1 MADEIPG
8 ITVQIPNITVPGTGV
23 GGTNPVTISPQID
36 IGGFGGGNAPSLG
49 GFGINI
55 GGQLG
60 GGPLPIDDPYANPTP
75 LHERNLP
82 FFQETPIGST
92 IDAFGLEHPIL
103 PPDFDQRVETQT
115 TEASIMPGLFD
126 WLAPD
131 TPGNQGAVVAESED
145 QWWDAPLEAVGDLV
159 RPIAQYWINRGMEE
173 LYDWSMPGRTGGG
186 TSAGVPQHPGSN
198 QIIDV
203 TPTREAPM
211 AQVPTSLPGGAPIMQ
226 YQGPRPPT
234 GGTSLGPVGGGCIMP
249 GGAQIQQ
256 RAGMSMRLP
265 SSVDVPTVD
274 RAGNMRF
281 TTFKNMG
288 RPVLYAGD
296 YAAAKRV
303 TKVASKA
310 RRRRGGR

>member
-1 MADEIPG
+1 MSDEIPG
-8 ITVQIPNITVPGTGV
+8 ITVQIPPITVPGTGV
-23 GGTNPVTISPQID
+23 GGTNPVTIAPQVD

-60 GGPLPIDDPYANPTP
+60 GGPRPIDDPYAVGSSSINPIY
-75 LHERNLP
+75 LAD
-82 FFQETPIGST
+82 TPIGST
-92 IDAFGLEHPIL
+92 IDAAGVEHPIL

-131 TPGNQGAVVAESED
+131 TPGNQGAIVAESED
-145 QWWDAPLEAVGDLV
+145 QWWDAPLEAIGDLV
-159 RPIAQYWINRGMEE
+159 RPIAQHWINRGIEE
-173 LYDWSMPGRTGGG
+173 IYDWSMPGRTGGG
-186 TSAGVPQHPGSN
+186 SPGPGTIPSFPQHPGSN

-211 AQVPTSLPGGAPIMQ
+211 AQVPTSLPGGAPVAVSQ
-226 YQGPRPPT
+226 QSGPSAGAPW
-234 GGTSLGPVGGGCIMP
+234 CITP
-249 GGAQIQQ
+249 GGAQIRQ
-256 RAGMSMRLP
+256 RQGTTMRLP
-265 SSVDVPTVD
+265 STVDVPTVD
-274 RAGNMRF
+274 RSGNVRY
-281 TTFKNMG
+281 TTYKNMG
-288 RPVLYAGD
+288 RPVLYSGD

>member
-1 MADEIPG
+1 MAWKDVHDQYRWNYTFYNPLE
-8 ITVQIPNITVPGTGV
+8 V
-23 GGTNPVTISPQID
+23 GARSSP
-36 IGGFGGGNAPSLG
+36 
-49 GFGINI
+49 
-55 GGQLG
+55 
-60 GGPLPIDDPYANPTP
+60 GGPQRTGGVWADIRGFYDQQLAYHQGVLAGPT
-75 LHERNLP
+75 
-82 FFQETPIGST
+82 
-92 IDAFGLEHPIL
+92 L
-103 PPDFDQRVETQT
+103 PPPTQETQT

-131 TPGNQGAVVAESED
+131 TPGNQGAIVAESED

-159 RPIAQYWINRGMEE
+159 RPIAQHWINRGIEE
-173 LYDWSMPGRTGGG
+173 LYDWSMPGTTGGG
-186 TSAGVPQHPGSN
+186 TSAGIPQHPGSN

-203 TPTREAPM
+203 TPTHREAPM
-211 AQVPTSLPGGAPIMQ
+211 AQVPTSLPGGAPVMQ
-226 YQGPRPPT
+226 T
-234 GGTSLGPVGGGCIMP
+234 GGTGLGPVGGGCIMP

-256 RAGMSMRLP
+256 RRGMTMRLP
-265 SSVDVPTVD
+265 STVDVPTVD

-288 RPVLYAGD
+288 RPVLYSGD